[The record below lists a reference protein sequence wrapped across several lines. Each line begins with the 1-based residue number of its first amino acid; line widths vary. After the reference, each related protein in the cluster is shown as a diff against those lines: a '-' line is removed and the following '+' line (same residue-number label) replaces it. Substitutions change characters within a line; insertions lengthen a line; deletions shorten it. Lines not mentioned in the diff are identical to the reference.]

1 VSLLR
6 RNRPPAE
13 ERPPHHGRSM
23 LLRFALAAVV
33 IFALTAASV
42 SSAVLLEVDSAIQ
55 IFKRNST
62 PLDPAVDDLL
72 ANVQPGKP
80 QTVLIIGDDR
90 RWADTHDARGKLLKR
105 PASTR
110 SDTMILVHLDPSRG
124 ATAIMSLP
132 RDLRTEIPGYGT
144 QKLNAA
150 FAYGEDKLALKTIHG
165 LLGIPIHHYVRV
177 TFWGFRGIVDRVGC
191 IYTDIDRWYFN
202 DNNPPAGGGG
212 PYAAIDVKAGYQK
225 VCGQRALDYV
235 RFRHLDSDIV
245 REARQQQFISDA
257 RGQVGIGSLFS
268 NRAQLLRIFGRSVRT
283 DIRSNKAVLGLLKLV
298 AESSNHPLQPIH
310 IDLTDATDGS
320 GDVLASPQAIQDAVR
335 RFIDVQATAAPK
347 GRQPSTTKRRTRKRS
362 RASAQLPPGLV
373 LNKTAGEDVGA
384 QLSVKLGS
392 RLPVFYPKVMTLTGN
407 YKPND
412 SRAYTI
418 RDRSGK
424 RYRAYRLV
432 AYEGHFGQYYGV
444 QGTSWPSPPILD
456 DPSETRRVGGRTFD
470 LFYDGKRLRLVAWR
484 TSRGAY
490 WVSNTLLRSLTERQ
504 MLALA
509 RSLTR
514 VGR

>member
-6 RNRPPAE
+6 RTHVPPE
-13 ERPPHHGRSM
+13 QRPPHLGRRM
-23 LLRFALAAVV
+23 LLRFALGAMV

-42 SSAVLLEVDSAIQ
+42 SSAVLLEVDSAVK
-55 IFKRNST
+55 IFTRESR
-62 PLDPAVDDLL
+62 PLDPAVNDLL
-72 ANVQPGKP
+72 ANVEPGKP
-80 QTVLIIGDDR
+80 QTILIIGDDR
-90 RWADTHDARGKLLKR
+90 RWADTHDANGKPLKR
-105 PASTR
+105 PAPTR

-132 RDLRTEIPGYGT
+132 RDLRVDIPGYGT

-150 FAYGEDKLALKTIHG
+150 FAIGEDKLALKTIRG

-202 DNNPPAGGGG
+202 DNNPPAGGGP

-225 VCGQRALDYV
+225 VCGQKALDYV

-245 REARQQQFISDA
+245 REARQQQFLSDA

-268 NRAQLLRIFGRSVRT
+268 DRSELLRIFGRSVRT
-283 DIRSNKAVLGLLKLV
+283 DIRSSRSVLSLLKLV
-298 AESSNHPLQPIH
+298 AESSNHPLQPVH
-310 IDLTDATDGS
+310 IAVTDATDGS
-320 GDVLASPQAIQDAVR
+320 GDVQATPQAIQDAVH
-335 RFIDVQATAAPK
+335 RFIKVQATAPK
-347 GRQPSTTKRRTRKRS
+347 ARRQSGGGHGKRRRS
-362 RASAQLPPGLV
+362 HSGTSVPAGLMV
-373 LNKTAGEDVGA
+373 NKTAGEDLGA

-392 RLPVFYPKVMTLTGN
+392 RLPVLYPKLITATGN

-412 SRAYTI
+412 SRAYVI
-418 RDRSGK
+418 KDRSGK
-424 RYRAYRLV
+424 RYRAYRIV

-444 QGTSWPSPPILD
+444 QGTTWPSPPILD
-456 DPSETRRVGGRTFD
+456 DPSETRRVGGRTFE

-484 TSRGAY
+484 TARAVY
-490 WVSNTLLRSLTERQ
+490 WVSNTLLRSLSEKQ

-509 RSLTR
+509 SSLTR
-514 VGR
+514 VGN

>member
-1 VSLLR
+1 MSLLS
-6 RNRPPAE
+6 RNRLPAE
-13 ERPPHHGRSM
+13 QRPPRLGRRM
-23 LLRFALAAVV
+23 LVRFALGAAV

-42 SSAVLLEVDSAIQ
+42 SSAVLLEVDSAVQ
-55 IFKRNST
+55 IFRNNST

-72 ANVQPGKP
+72 ANVEPGKP
-80 QTVLIIGDDR
+80 QTILIIGDDR
-90 RWADTHDARGKLLKR
+90 RWADTHDANGKLLKR
-105 PASTR
+105 PAPTR

-132 RDLRTEIPGYGT
+132 RDLRVDIPGRGT

-150 FAYGEDKLALKTIHG
+150 FAFGEDKLALKTIRG

-191 IYTDIDRWYFN
+191 VYTDIDRWYFN
-202 DNNPPAGGGG
+202 DNNPPAGGGP
-212 PYAAIDVKAGYQK
+212 PYSAINVKAGYQK
-225 VCGQRALDYV
+225 VCGQKALDYV

-245 REARQQQFISDA
+245 REARQQQFLSDA

-268 NRAQLLRIFGRSVRT
+268 NRSELLRIFGRSVRT
-283 DIRSNKAVLGLLKLV
+283 DIRSNKTVLSLLKLV

-310 IDLTDATDGS
+310 MDVTDATDGS
-320 GDVLASPQAIQDAVR
+320 GDVLATPEAIQAAVH
-335 RFIDVQATAAPK
+335 RFINVQATRAPAAREPAA
-347 GRQPSTTKRRTRKRS
+347 TKRRKRRRS
-362 RASAQLPPGLV
+362 KPAGQLPAGLTV
-373 LNKTAGEDVGA
+373 NKTAGEDIGA

-412 SRAYTI
+412 SRAYVI
-418 RDRSGK
+418 KDRSGN
-424 RYRAYRLV
+424 RYRAYRIV

-444 QGTSWPSPPILD
+444 QGTTWPSPPILD
-456 DPSETRRVGGRTFD
+456 DPSETRRIGGRSFE

-490 WVSNTLLRSLTERQ
+490 WVSNTLLRSLSEKQ

-509 RSLTR
+509 SSLTR
-514 VGR
+514 VGN